1 MGRFFGALDLI
12 AHFFR
17 EKVNGEDL
25 AVTGA
30 LTAGL
35 ELAKGFTAVVS
46 GRAGVTPF
54 LEQSVE
60 MMAKLAY
67 NQTYRSRE
75 VR

>member
-1 MGRFFGALDLI
+1 MGRFFAAADVL

-17 EKVNGEDL
+17 ERVNGEKT

-30 LTAGL
+30 LTGGV
-35 ELAKGFTAVVS
+35 ELARGFSAVVS

-54 LEQSVE
+54 FEQTYDV
-60 MMAKLAY
+60 MAKLVY
-67 NQTYRSRE
+67 NATYRIQE